1 MNNQQKYRD
10 FFRTGTAL
18 PVFFHPDW
26 LDITSKGGSWDVAL
40 TTDKSG
46 DITAILPYY
55 ITKKYGQRAIIM
67 PHLTPYGGIYIVA
80 NYASKTETYIK
91 NEKEFISEL
100 ISYLPENIV
109 YYSQS
114 YFYNFNNWL
123 PFYWKGYQQTTRYSF
138 VINDLRHWTIDNVST
153 NIRNKI
159 KKADQELEII
169 TIDDPS
175 IIYKQIYNVLYN
187 KDIHL
192 SLSLDTFLALDRWLK
207 SEGKRLMLGAVDS
220 QGNIHA
226 SIYLLFDL
234 DKTYSLIIGSDISLR
249 QSGAVPFVIYHA
261 IKESSKRASAF
272 DFEGSMLESLF
283 DLFAGF
289 GGTLTPYYRIYK
301 AKNIFWDIAY
311 RIKSYYDKSNR

>member
-1 MNNQQKYRD
+1 M
-10 FFRTGTAL
+10 
-18 PVFFHPDW
+18 
-26 LDITSKGGSWDVAL
+26 
-40 TTDKSG
+40 DK
-46 DITAILPYY
+46 
-55 ITKKYGQRAIIM
+55 M
-67 PHLTPYGGIYIVA
+67 LTPYGGIFIFA
-80 NYASKTETYIK
+80 NQASKQESSIK
-91 NEKEFISEL
+91 NEREIIIHL
-100 ISYLPENIV
+100 IDALPKNIV

-114 YFYNFNNWL
+114 FFYHFKNWL
-123 PFYWKGYQQTTRYSF
+123 PFYWRRYLQTTRYSF
-138 VINDLRHWTIDNVST
+138 VIDHLQSWNIEQVSS

-159 KKADQELEII
+159 KKADQELKII